1 MKKKENMFPLYFLR
15 VTGRESGARG
25 LPKCSWSKPV
35 VFTQESDFWH
45 SERVQMESGN

>member
-1 MKKKENMFPLYFLR
+1 MKKKENVFLLYFPR

-25 LPKCSWSKPV
+25 LPTCSWSKLV
-35 VFTQESDFWH
+35 VFTQKSAFWH